1 MLEQVIEESFSLALF
16 FPILKRG
23 RNPPVRPSALT
34 SLCCYGNFDLDVNIR
49 FLAVQFC
56 EFRSQWQRNREQTIQ
71 SKTNNRFIRHKRL
84 LRSFQDIL
92 FQYSLTKKIRALLNR
107 EQIITETV
115 RKFTQLSI
123 NN

>member
-1 MLEQVIEESFSLALF
+1 MTLL
-16 FPILKRG
+16 R
-23 RNPPVRPSALT
+23 
-34 SLCCYGNFDLDVNIR
+34 CYGNFDLDVNIR

-71 SKTNNRFIRHKRL
+71 SKTNNRFIHKRL

-115 RKFTQLSI
+115 RKFT
-123 NN
+123 